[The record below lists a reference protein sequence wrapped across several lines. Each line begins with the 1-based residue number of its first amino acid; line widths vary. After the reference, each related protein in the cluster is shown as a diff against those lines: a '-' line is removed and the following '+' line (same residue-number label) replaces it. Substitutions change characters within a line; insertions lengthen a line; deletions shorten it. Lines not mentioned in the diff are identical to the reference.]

1 MNADIL
7 YKMKREY
14 TRYSIGKKF
23 KHSMPPLVYYT
34 IPKIK
39 YSLINLILVRI
50 YCVNRV
56 LRSIAIVVIENL
68 EIGE

>member
-1 MNADIL
+1 
-7 YKMKREY
+7 
-14 TRYSIGKKF
+14 
-23 KHSMPPLVYYT
+23 MPPLVYYT